1 MIICFTMMFVWIMIL
16 DDSIWLYLILYM
28 LGEVCIAHFQLV
40 SWDDTIKLLTLEPAA
55 IFFSWSWQ
63 KRSFLIAM
71 DVVTFFPAWCWS
83 SVSHL
88 GRIQTVLRCAKTGI
102 QKLYNKHPW
111 IPYDPIISLTLFFAA
126 RKFPSIDRCSAFFV
140 TWFYAGEC
148 PIFHPTFQPF
158 DLDPLARIGPD
169 HHSRSSKGTVFFCG
183 TDIWWMM
190 VGTRKILSEQ
200 FEEITKWNRVSYR
213 EIIKHLFQVP
223 LVQRIGGWSER
234 SQVFHC

>member
-1 MIICFTMMFVWIMIL
+1 MMIL
-16 DDSIWLYLILYM
+16 DDSIYAWQGVYSSFSASFM
-28 LGEVCIAHFQLV
+28 RWHHKTTDF
-40 SWDDTIKLLTLEPAA
+40 LEPAA

-71 DVVTFFPAWCWS
+71 DVVTFFLAWCWS

-88 GRIQTVLRCAKTGI
+88 GQIQTVCRCAKTGI

-111 IPYDPIISLTLFFAA
+111 IPIWSHNFFGIMNFATT
-126 RKFPSIDRCSAFFV
+126 KFPSIDRGVCFV

-158 DLDPLARIGPD
+158 DLDPLARIGLD
-169 HHSRSSKGTVFFCG
+169 HHSRSSKGTGELFGG

-190 VGTRKILSEQ
+190 VGTKRKILSE
-200 FEEITKWNRVSYR
+200 
-213 EIIKHLFQVP
+213 HLRKSPNETEFP
-223 LVQRIGGWSER
+223 IEKS
-234 SQVFHC
+234 SNISSKYH